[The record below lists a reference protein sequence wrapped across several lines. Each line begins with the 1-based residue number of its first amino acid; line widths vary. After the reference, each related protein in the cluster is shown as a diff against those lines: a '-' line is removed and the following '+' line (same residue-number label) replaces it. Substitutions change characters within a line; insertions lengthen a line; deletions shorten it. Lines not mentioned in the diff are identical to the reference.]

1 MRSDPNPQ
9 HFGCFFFG
17 RQGGPKRGKLSFFIA
32 EIHRWKIYV
41 IFSWAF
47 VLIFFFKALIMLE
60 FSANISMFVQKLW
73 SRDVSRISLQLGC
86 PTLGKGTSSIKGD
99 MFSLPKWYWNH
110 GLEATGAHEALVL
123 THLIQRFSYRFGR
136 AIVAKAL
143 AANKKC
149 TNEAYHMK
157 QRSHTDL
164 LWTIHFLI
172 IHAKLSEYAVSGW
185 IPRPFWV
192 K

>member
-1 MRSDPNPQ
+1 
-9 HFGCFFFG
+9 
-17 RQGGPKRGKLSFFIA
+17 
-32 EIHRWKIYV
+32 
-41 IFSWAF
+41 
-47 VLIFFFKALIMLE
+47 MLE
-60 FSANISMFVQKLW
+60 FSGDISMFVQNLW
-73 SRDVSRISLQLGC
+73 SRVVSRISLQLRC

-123 THLIQRFSYRFGR
+123 THLIQRFLYRFGR

-164 LWTIHFLI
+164 LWTTHLLYPYETIRTCMWVGEFLDLFESMRHI
-172 IHAKLSEYAVSGW
+172 CNTLGRSKCYIYIYIVSWGLSKIVYPTEW
-185 IPRPFWV
+185 PWWV
-192 K
+192 ENSTKKNAY